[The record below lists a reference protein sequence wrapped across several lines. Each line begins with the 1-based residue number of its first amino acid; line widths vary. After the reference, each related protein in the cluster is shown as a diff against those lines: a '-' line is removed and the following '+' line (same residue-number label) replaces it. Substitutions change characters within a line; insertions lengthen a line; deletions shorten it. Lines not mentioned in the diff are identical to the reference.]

1 MQIINDL
8 TPLNRVFCSSDYYKT
23 IDYLCNI
30 LPFKI
35 HSYTPDQEHNG
46 WVIPPKWDFN
56 EGKIIKD
63 GNVIYDAADHP
74 LKLIA
79 LSLPFEGVMARDEL
93 KKHLHYDARYKDA
106 IPYHFRQLYRSWERD
121 WGFCVPKSF
130 YDSLEPGEYEVIIRT
145 KEAEGELKVL
155 EYTHEGKLDYT
166 ILLAAHLD
174 HPGMAND
181 DLSGC
186 AVGVE
191 VMRRLKNKK
200 TKFSYSLLL
209 HQEIIGAEY
218 YLAHN
223 RDNSILEG
231 LFLEMLGTDT
241 QPGLQSAPW
250 GMTNIELFLKQAMND
265 AEIEYRHESYGDIVV
280 NGEYIFAGYDIPVSS
295 FSRYPYPEYHTSRD
309 NPDIISEKSLEESV
323 NLIMDAIDRL
333 ENDPLIIKN
342 YEGNICVSNP
352 DYDLYVDPGQPA
364 FGSVNYD
371 TEINKM
377 RKLMELMPSIKYP
390 ISCGLLSELFS
401 IDTVLF
407 EEYIKRWDEKG
418 LLELV

>member
-155 EYTHEGKLDYT
+155 EYTREGKLDST

-181 DLSGC
+181 DLAGC
-186 AVGVE
+186 AVGIE
-191 VMRRLKNKK
+191 VMRRLKDRP

-241 QPGLQSAPW
+241 QLGLQSAPW
-250 GMTNIELFLKQAMND
+250 GMTNIEFFLKQAIDN
-265 AEIEYRHESYGDIVV
+265 AGIAYSHKPYGDIVV

-295 FSRYPYPEYHTSRD
+295 LSRYPYPEYHTDRD
-309 NPDIISEKSLEESV
+309 NPDIITENSLEESV
-323 NLIMDAIDRL
+323 NLVMEAIDRL

-342 YEGNICVSNP
+342 FEGNICVSNP
-352 DYDLYVDPGQPA
+352 VYDLYVDPGQPA
-364 FGSVNYD
+364 FGSVHNNHD
-371 TEINKM
+371 M
-377 RKLMELMPSIKYP
+377 QQLRKLMELLPSYDRP
-390 ISCGLLSELFS
+390 ISCQYLAHQFS
-401 IDTVLF
+401 MDSDLC
-407 EEYIKRWDEKG
+407 EQYLQKWQERNLIKII
-418 LLELV
+418 